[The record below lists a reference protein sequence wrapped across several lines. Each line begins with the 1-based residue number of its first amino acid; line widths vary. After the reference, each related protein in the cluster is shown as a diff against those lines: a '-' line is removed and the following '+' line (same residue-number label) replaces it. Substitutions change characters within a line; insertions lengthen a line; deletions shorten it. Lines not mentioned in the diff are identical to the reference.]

1 MDEGH
6 KAPANSPRYET
17 RDVYAPG
24 VVAFLVG
31 LGVVIV
37 LVALACWG
45 FFGFDV
51 NHFLEPAATPS
62 TFATTRQVPLG
73 PQLQVDSREDWLKFR
88 EEQEKSLETFGWE
101 NRSAGTVRVP
111 IEEAMQLLVK
121 KGVPVQ
127 GAQTTPPAEPKQQGP
142 EGSKKQ

>member
-1 MDEGH
+1 MDKPQG
-6 KAPANSPRYET
+6 ASPASPRYET

-24 VVAFLVG
+24 VVGFLAG
-31 LGVVIV
+31 LGIVIV
-37 LVALACWG
+37 LAALACWG
-45 FFGFDV
+45 FFGFDLT
-51 NHFLEPAATPS
+51 HFLEPAASPS
-62 TFATTRQVPLG
+62 PFAVTRQLPLG
-73 PQLQVDSREDWLKFR
+73 PQLQVDPRRDWLKFQ
-88 EEQEKSLETFGWE
+88 EEQQKSLETLAWQ

-127 GAQTTPPAEPKQQGP
+127 EPPAAPPAEPQKQA